1 MDYLADTDGYRHDPR
16 IECVKI
22 ELTNYLDFNFEVN
35 MNEFQQI
42 FLSLLSQQTFIES
55 DLDYSL
61 FDKHRPSLE
70 RISFL
75 CKSSI
80 SVFDLFKR
88 EHIFYSPNLYAFLGY
103 NDKILAEGGAHF
115 IDSRIHPEDYILL
128 MKNGIAQLKLIY
140 QFSSDEKVNY
150 KQINEFRIL
159 SSENRYVRVIEQHQV
174 LELDS
179 RGNLWLDL
187 SIMDLSPNQNIHE
200 ESRSQLLNFRTG
212 KVVPFHTE
220 ETKPIIELTRREQE
234 ILQLVKNGLLSKE
247 ISDMLSISI
256 HTVNTHRQKILEKTG
271 ANNSM
276 EAIIFSS
283 KLGLLE

>member
-1 MDYLADTDGYRHDPR
+1 
-16 IECVKI
+16 
-22 ELTNYLDFNFEVN
+22 